1 MLYGVQLENGSINI
15 LEMSKFMLVVSGGV
29 LNREIP
35 LDTFDEVLDEIK
47 VQQDSKSS
55 GVDGLYLY
63 KDNQYVCGIRM

>member
-1 MLYGVQLENGSINI
+1 
-15 LEMSKFMLVVSGGV
+15 MSKYTLVLSGGI

-35 LDTFDEVLDEIK
+35 LNTFDEVLDEIK
-47 VQQDSKSS
+47 VQQDSKAS